1 MVLLDAA
8 YEPESTDPVHGGSWC
23 CSALLWQT
31 PSLVLA
37 KGLEPPARCSFRGVE
52 KSRLAYGDCCLVAW
66 LQETIE
72 MTSVQMQKI
81 CKI

>member
-1 MVLLDAA
+1 MLFR
-8 YEPESTDPVHGGSWC
+8 P
-23 CSALLWQT
+23 ALADS

-37 KGLEPPARCSFRGVE
+37 KGLEPPARCSCRGVE